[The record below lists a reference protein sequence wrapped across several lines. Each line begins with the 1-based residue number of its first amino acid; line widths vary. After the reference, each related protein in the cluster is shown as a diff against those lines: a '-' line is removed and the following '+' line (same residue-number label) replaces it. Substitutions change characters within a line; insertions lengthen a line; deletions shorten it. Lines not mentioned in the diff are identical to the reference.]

1 MMQSQINKWG
11 NSAAVRIPATML
23 ASMGLEVNSKIT
35 IEILDGKI
43 VIEPIKAQQK
53 RLKLPFSEEALLKD
67 LNAYTAHADELAV
80 PSKTEF
86 GDE

>member
-80 PSKTEF
+80 PSNTEF